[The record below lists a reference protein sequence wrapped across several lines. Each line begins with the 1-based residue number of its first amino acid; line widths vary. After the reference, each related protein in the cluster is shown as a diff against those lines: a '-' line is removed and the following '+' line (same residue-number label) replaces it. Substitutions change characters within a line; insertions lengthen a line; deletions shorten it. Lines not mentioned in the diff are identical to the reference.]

1 MALESNTR
9 AIPKGIAMPLILL
22 ILALVVL
29 RYFEVWR
36 FAELSWWW
44 IAGLMAVAFIW
55 FEFIEKMLGLDK
67 RKAHD
72 VDDKRRKDRVKQSFG
87 KRK

>member
-1 MALESNTR
+1 
-9 AIPKGIAMPLILL
+9 MPLIIVIVLL
-22 ILALVVL
+22 IGL

-44 IAGLMAVAFIW
+44 IVGLMVVAFIW

-67 RKAHD
+67 KKEHD
-72 VDDKRRKDRVKQSFG
+72 VDTQRRKDRVKQSFD
-87 KRK
+87 KTRK

>member
-1 MALESNTR
+1 
-9 AIPKGIAMPLILL
+9 MPLIIIIALL
-22 ILALVVL
+22 VGL

-44 IAGLMAVAFIW
+44 IVGAMALAFIW
-55 FEFIEKMLGLDK
+55 FEFIEKIFGLDK
-67 RKAHD
+67 KKAHN
-72 VDDKRRKDRVKQSFG
+72 VDAQRRKDRVKQAFD

>member
-1 MALESNTR
+1 
-9 AIPKGIAMPLILL
+9 MPLIIL

-29 RYFEVWR
+29 RFFDVWR

-44 IAGLMAVAFIW
+44 IVALMVAAFIW

-67 RKAHD
+67 KKDHKIDEARRKA
-72 VDDKRRKDRVKQSFG
+72 RVKQTFD
-87 KRK
+87 KHK

>member
-1 MALESNTR
+1 
-9 AIPKGIAMPLILL
+9 MPLILL

-29 RYFEVWR
+29 RGLEVWR
-36 FAELSWWW
+36 FAELSWWT
-44 IAGLMAVAFIW
+44 IVGLMVAAFIW

-67 RKAHD
+67 KKEHAEQ
-72 VDDKRRKDRVKQSFG
+72 DKRRDARVRRTLG

>member
-1 MALESNTR
+1 
-9 AIPKGIAMPLILL
+9 MPLIIIIALL
-22 ILALVVL
+22 VGL

-44 IAGLMAVAFIW
+44 IVGAMFAAFIW

-67 RKAHD
+67 KKEHN
-72 VDDKRRKDRVKQSFG
+72 VDEQRRKDRIKRTFDK

>member
-1 MALESNTR
+1 
-9 AIPKGIAMPLILL
+9 MPLIIIIALL
-22 ILALVVL
+22 VGL

-44 IAGLMAVAFIW
+44 IVALMAFAFIW
-55 FEFIEKMLGLDK
+55 FEFIEKFLGLDK
-67 RKAHD
+67 KKEHN
-72 VDDKRRKDRVKQSFG
+72 VDEQRRKDRIKHSFD

>member
-1 MALESNTR
+1 
-9 AIPKGIAMPLILL
+9 MPLIIL
-22 ILALVVL
+22 IAALCLL

-36 FAELSWWW
+36 FANLSWWW
-44 IAGLMAVAFIW
+44 IVGLMLLAFVW

-72 VDDKRRKDRVKQSFG
+72 EDEKRRQQRIKESFK

>member
-1 MALESNTR
+1 
-9 AIPKGIAMPLILL
+9 MPLILL
-22 ILALVVL
+22 IVALIGL

-44 IAGLMAVAFIW
+44 IVALMVFAFVW

-67 RKAHD
+67 KKEHD
-72 VDDKRRKDRVKQSFG
+72 VHNKRRKERIKNSFD
-87 KRK
+87 KR

>member
-1 MALESNTR
+1 MPIIIVIAALC
-9 AIPKGIAMPLILL
+9 A
-22 ILALVVL
+22 L

-44 IAGLMAVAFIW
+44 IVGLMVLAFAW
-55 FEFIEKMLGLDK
+55 FEVFEPMLGLDK
-67 RKAHD
+67 RKVHD
-72 VDDKRRKDRVKQSFG
+72 EDKKRREDRIKSAFDK

>member
-1 MALESNTR
+1 
-9 AIPKGIAMPLILL
+9 MPLILL
-22 ILALVVL
+22 ILVLVVL

-44 IAGLMAVAFIW
+44 IVGLMVVGFIW

-72 VDDKRRKDRVKQSFG
+72 LDGKRRKERVKQSFN